1 MMGYLLDVLHN
12 DGCLSRHEFPG
23 KGSIWD
29 HYSQYQR
36 EIDAGYF
43 ARVVVYKWSRRD
55 ELWFKV
61 ASYPMEY

>member
-1 MMGYLLDVLHN
+1 MMGYLLDVLQN
-12 DGCLSRHEFPG
+12 DGRLCRYEFPA

-29 HYSQYQR
+29 HYSQYQH

-55 ELWFKV
+55 ELWLMV
-61 ASYPMEY
+61 ASYPTEH